1 MSNTRVLACQI
12 DEKLQKEM
20 KEYVVKQG
28 ITVKAYVTGLIKE
41 DLERKKIEVKEIDIT
56 KEKMN
61 EENKKLNGNLK
72 NEVTEKIDISDE
84 KEENK
89 ITLEKNENETKFE
102 SLNIDK
108 IEKENKELKV
118 DLKNNNTE
126 KTNVINKK
134 EDKKQKETAQKQNE
148 NKNIKVDV
156 KKINIKNNKKEEE
169 EEFE

>member
-1 MSNTRVLACQI
+1 MKNNTRVLACQI

-61 EENKKLNGNLK
+61 EENKELNDNLK
-72 NEVTEKIDISDE
+72 NEVKDKIDIS
-84 KEENK
+84 KEESK
-89 ITLEKNENETKFE
+89 ITLGEKNKDETKVE

-126 KTNVINKK
+126 KNNVINKK
-134 EDKKQKETAQKQNE
+134 EDKKQKETAQKQSE